1 MQFDDSIAKK
11 NSIAQKNNRALTE
24 LVYLD
29 DSPDYC
35 MENRSQGTYGT
46 TGRVCT

>member
-1 MQFDDSIAKK
+1 MQFDDEIAKQNPIK
-11 NSIAQKNNRALTE
+11 KKNRALTE

-35 MENRSQGTYGT
+35 LENRSQGTYGT
-46 TGRVCT
+46 SGRICT